1 MYSRLFKHIEIGYF
15 SSFISQKVHCQ
26 CVEKM
31 FIFFILMSYLTTLL
45 KVFIMSKHFAA

>member
-26 CVEKM
+26 CVE
-31 FIFFILMSYLTTLL
+31 ICSLFILMSYLTTLL
-45 KVFIMSKHFAA
+45 KVFIMSKHFVA

>member
-26 CVEKM
+26 CVEKKCS
-31 FIFFILMSYLTTLL
+31 FFYIDVISNYFV
-45 KVFIMSKHFAA
+45 KSVYHV